1 MRSRGAGVDTGDLR
15 VEETGSEPG
24 DVRRRG
30 RRESPPEDLGPGD
43 PCDKRS
49 GPHDVPM
56 PSARAGGSNLTQEV
70 APHEVNSSPHDA
82 GASMANWLE
91 TNIQGGAVASTPS
104 PQNCTGA
111 VSTHAAQALNN
122 APARYDRAQL
132 RWPTTPLTGRGRP
145 IGLGVNL
152 DGTATEPAT
161 EDRRGPHHGR
171 CRPRQICFAPRAG
184 WLSVHGRRHPR
195 EVSPLSRG
203 VMSQP
208 LSDPLQ
214 AGLRFLPRPLPA
226 APSAHLTAGLP
237 SREGDGLT
245 TLHRRNP
252 RGLGPAF
259 TPVAHHLRRMSLQ
272 HPDLA
277 TYRFGPSLS
286 APLARLCLRRLRRF
300 TWVGHTT
307 RPWSPTTA
315 VLAVAISARAPIAT
329 LTDEDTLSR
338 GLRTPP
344 LPATHASVGG

>member
-132 RWPTTPLTGRGRP
+132 RWPTTPLTGRGCP

-152 DGTATEPAT
+152 DVTATGPAT
-161 EDRRGPHHGR
+161 EIGGGRTSEDRYDPADRSALP
-171 CRPRQICFAPRAG
+171 PEAG
-184 WLSVHGRRHPR
+184 WLSVHGRQHPR
-195 EVSPLSRG
+195 DVSSLSRG

-208 LSDPLQ
+208 LSGPLQ

-237 SREGDGLT
+237 SREDDGLT

-252 RGLGPAF
+252 RGLGPAL
-259 TPVAHHLRRMSLQ
+259 TPVALHLRRMSLQ

-277 TYRFGPSLS
+277 TYRFWSKPISTFGLSLFTTLTAVHLGWPYH
-286 APLARLCLRRLRRF
+286 APLDRK
-300 TWVGHTT
+300 
-307 RPWSPTTA
+307 
-315 VLAVAISARAPIAT
+315 
-329 LTDEDTLSR
+329 
-338 GLRTPP
+338 
-344 LPATHASVGG
+344 SVV